1 MVRIPHVFWGFT
13 THNALTMQFCKGHKV
28 DDLEFLK
35 QMGISPSKVGKA
47 LAEALSEMIFV
58 HGFLHGDLHP
68 GNVLDSPEGRN
79 VFSLVTSVNGV
90 LLDFGICKELDEA
103 FRLNYCQLWE
113 ALIFKDSNKI
123 QQLGEYFGAGRYSRY
138 FPVIITGRL
147 TVNQHFGG
155 ECQLKKKRT

>member
-1 MVRIPHVFWGFT
+1 MYKNFKNNSMVRIPHVFW
-13 THNALTMQFCKGHKV
+13 V
-28 DDLEFLK
+28 DDLEILK

-68 GNVLDSPEGRN
+68 GNVLVSSPEGRN
-79 VFSLVTSVNGV
+79 GFSLV

-138 FPVIITGRL
+138 FPVIFTGR
-147 TVNQHFGG
+147 TID
-155 ECQLKKKRT
+155 R